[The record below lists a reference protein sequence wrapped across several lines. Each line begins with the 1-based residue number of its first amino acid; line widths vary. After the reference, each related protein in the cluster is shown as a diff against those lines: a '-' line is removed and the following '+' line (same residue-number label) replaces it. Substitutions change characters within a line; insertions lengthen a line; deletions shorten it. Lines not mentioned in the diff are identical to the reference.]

1 MDRTPATG
9 RRCDPRLAQ
18 DRHGWLHVAEGA
30 IRLNGERL
38 EAGDAAA
45 ITGPEDL
52 DLVAESASQ
61 VLLFDLA

>member
-1 MDRTPATG
+1 
-9 RRCDPRLAQ
+9 
-18 DRHGWLHVAEGA
+18 VAEGA
-30 IRLNGERL
+30 ISLNGERL

-52 DLVAESASQ
+52 ALGAESASQ